1 MKRIKLDSTLVVFLT
16 GGLLDVIFFLVLS
29 FLSKDVYFRIFFF
42 RSWYIQA
49 ITTWLFFTAVL
60 YILYRFYDLKKESD
74 VLNRKLSVERL
85 DTITPQEAKGI
96 MEVVPEKYRE
106 AMSFRRINELLR
118 GYLRGEEVVRLNQE
132 LSRRDIEQIEGG
144 HLILNALKQLV
155 PVLGFLGT
163 VIGLSIAMVE
173 FSDLTES
180 AGLEMIR
187 ARLKGMG
194 ASLSVA
200 FETTVLALGYAV
212 ILILVSS
219 FLRKKEESFVAEV
232 DNKARMLISKLS
244 YVADS
249 TGRPTDKV
257 KEILERLN
265 EAMKDWLNKWQRDFS
280 SGLREFFGQLST
292 QNEKNDKEVIEILS
306 KNGDALLK
314 KLDELKDS
322 LHEPPR
328 YEIIVQPLKGKANES

>member
-1 MKRIKLDSTLVVFLT
+1 
-16 GGLLDVIFFLVLS
+16 
-29 FLSKDVYFRIFFF
+29 
-42 RSWYIQA
+42 
-49 ITTWLFFTAVL
+49 
-60 YILYRFYDLKKESD
+60 
-74 VLNRKLSVERL
+74 
-85 DTITPQEAKGI
+85 
-96 MEVVPEKYRE
+96 
-106 AMSFRRINELLR
+106 MSFRRINELLR

-180 AGLEMIR
+180 AGLEVIR

-200 FETTVLALGYAV
+200 FETTVLALGYAI

-244 YVADS
+244 YAAES
-249 TGRPTDKV
+249 TGRPGDKV
-257 KEILERLN
+257 KETLERFH
-265 EAMKDWLNKWQRDFS
+265 ETIKDWLDRWQRDFS
-280 SGLREFFGQLST
+280 SGLKQFFGQLSVQHET
-292 QNEKNDKEVIEILS
+292 NGKEIVEIFQ
-306 KNGDALLK
+306 KNGDAVIR

-322 LHEPPR
+322 LRKPPR
-328 YEIIVQPLKGKANES
+328 YEIIVQPLKGKSDE